1 MIMKKLLYLL
11 SASFILFSSCEKLDG
26 EERFDDYT
34 LEVGD
39 KYVLVE
45 DFTGQRCVNCPDAA
59 LMLSNLNKAAQ
70 EHLIVVSM
78 HAGGFAIQTP
88 LEHQTAVDYMNSL
101 GLKNNPSVSIDRTNN
116 IDGNSNTWAQPIIER
131 VKLNAVCN
139 IKTDLEYN
147 GETRKLTAKSDIT
160 FSETVKE
167 KLGIQYYV
175 LRDGI
180 VNYQSTHDGI
190 VDEYV
195 HNHVFSGTLYTDKW
209 GVELPGDTGNTYKSG
224 SVYGST
230 KTQEFE
236 LPADWDAS
244 KISVIT
250 FVFRYSGNSQ
260 SPIGEVLQADKVH
273 LVK

>member
-147 GETRKLTAKSDIT
+147 GETRKLTAKSDIA

-167 KLGIQYYV
+167 KLGVQYYV

-180 VNYQSTHDGI
+180 VDFQSTHNG
-190 VDEYV
+190 VNGEYV
-195 HNHVFSGTLYTDKW
+195 HDHVFSGTLYTDKW
-209 GVELPGDTGNTYKSG
+209 GAELPGDAGNTYKSG
-224 SVYGST
+224 SVYGSV

-244 KISVIT
+244 KISVVT